1 MRRAFLM
8 LMLTLFVQHSYAQ
21 DVAAP
26 AFTLP
31 DAAGQQVTLPR
42 THDGVDIYLFWAS
55 WCPYCKALMPHL
67 QSMRVEYGDDVTIY
81 ALNIRDEEMP
91 ELFMLKHGYDFILIP
106 EADSVMELYGVRAT
120 PALFVVDGKGTI
132 RFNLNDMVFNDNS
145 EFKSLSH
152 GKKAGRRAPYWSAE
166 IRQTIDKIL
175 RGFND
180 D

>member
-1 MRRAFLM
+1 MRRAFLT
-8 LMLTLFVQHSYAQ
+8 LLLTLFVQHSYAQ

-175 RGFND
+175 RGFKD

>member
-1 MRRAFLM
+1 
-8 LMLTLFVQHSYAQ
+8 
-21 DVAAP
+21 
-26 AFTLP
+26 
-31 DAAGQQVTLPR
+31 
-42 THDGVDIYLFWAS
+42 
-55 WCPYCKALMPHL
+55 
-67 QSMRVEYGDDVTIY
+67 
-81 ALNIRDEEMP
+81 
-91 ELFMLKHGYDFILIP
+91 
-106 EADSVMELYGVRAT
+106 VRAT

-175 RGFND
+175 RGFKD

>member
-1 MRRAFLM
+1 MRRAFLT

-42 THDGVDIYLFWAS
+42 THDGVDIYFFWAS

-67 QSMRVEYGDDVTIY
+67 QSMRVEYGEDVTIY

-91 ELFMLKHGYDFILIP
+91 ELFMLEHGYDFILIP

-145 EFKSLSH
+145 EFKALSH

-166 IRQTIDKIL
+166 IRQAIDKIL
-175 RGFND
+175 RGFKD

>member
-175 RGFND
+175 RGFKD